1 MLKERAV
8 KLKRDLPA
16 VFFALKDSKTP
27 LLAKLLAGLT
37 VLYAFSPID
46 FIPDAIPVLG
56 LVDDILLLPLLITL
70 TIKLIP
76 KEVWQRSQEKA
87 SRMDLKV
94 KVRWYYVLPVL
105 ILWAIL
111 AVLVYLWI
119 RG

>member
-1 MLKERAV
+1 MLKARAE

-46 FIPDAIPVLG
+46 LIPDWVPVLG

-87 SRMDLKV
+87 SRMNLKV

>member
-1 MLKERAV
+1 MLKERAE

-27 LLAKLLAGLT
+27 LLAKLFAGLT

-46 FIPDAIPVLG
+46 LIPDAIPVLG
-56 LVDDILLLPLLITL
+56 LVDDMLLLPLLITL

-76 KEVWQRSQEKA
+76 KKVWQRSQEKA